1 MELLVLPSFLAIG
14 LKIGIFLRYHD
25 SLRREN
31 INLGVFFLA
40 VFFLNIVELLSINAA
55 YSESTLM
62 LILLSYYCCVIFII
76 HSYINLCLDY
86 SEFTWQTAKIKL
98 TLNLLLAAMI
108 LALIFS
114 RSVIAAAEP
123 TSYSITR
130 VAGDNYWIFQLYALA
145 GLALAIALLLRGL
158 LRADSN
164 ISRQRCLVVLIS
176 TAAPVLVA
184 VAVIGM
190 MAAGSAFNGAIF
202 MSLTLTLMLAMM
214 IYAEEKTRLFR
225 LLTFVPYSRERK
237 FHKALLTRV
246 TDCMIINDDPSQQQP
261 LQLKQMMRSFE
272 GAVVEHVLSYY
283 DGNQKKAAT
292 ALGVSEATLSRRARA
307 LPPRKLV

>member
-14 LKIGIFLRYHD
+14 LKIGIFLRYHG

-40 VFFLNIVELLSINAA
+40 IFLLNIVELLSINAA
-55 YSESTLM
+55 YAESMMM

-76 HSYINLCLDY
+76 HSYINLCLNY
-86 SEFTWQTAKIKL
+86 SEFKWQTSKIKIA
-98 TLNLLLAAMI
+98 LNLLLAGMI

-114 RSVIAAAEP
+114 RSVIAGAEAS
-123 TSYSITR
+123 SYSITR
-130 VAGDNYWIFQLYALA
+130 IAGDNYWIFQLYALG
-145 GLALAIALLLRGL
+145 GLVLAITLLIRGL

-176 TAAPVLVA
+176 TATPVLVTI
-184 VAVIGM
+184 AVIGM
-190 MAAGSAFNGAIF
+190 MAIGLAINGAIF
-202 MSLTLTLMLAMM
+202 MSLALTLMLALMV
-214 IYAEEKTRLFR
+214 YAEEKTRLFR

-237 FHKALLTRV
+237 FHQEILARV
-246 TDCMIINDDPSQQQP
+246 TDCMIIKDDPSQQQP

-292 ALGVSEATLSRRARA
+292 VLGVSEATLSRRARA
-307 LPPRKLV
+307 LPRKIA